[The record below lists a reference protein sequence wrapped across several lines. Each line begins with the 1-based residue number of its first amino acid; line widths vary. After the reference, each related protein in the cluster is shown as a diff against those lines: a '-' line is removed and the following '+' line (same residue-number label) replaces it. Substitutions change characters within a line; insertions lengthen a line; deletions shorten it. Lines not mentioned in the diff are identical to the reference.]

1 MRWFLL
7 ALLLLAAPVW
17 AQGSASPTAPPQAG
31 YASGGTSYPPK
42 VSGGA
47 FSITAPSGGS
57 ATGNQAI
64 PISTAVT
71 YGSGCTY
78 VLIGV
83 NYNPPGTSVTIAA
96 MTLNAAVA
104 TQVPGA
110 LAANTGNGV
119 YTDMWVATPTGSSGI
134 LTITYS
140 GALNNGN
147 FAQVW
152 CVVASTQSLTGA
164 QNTSSV
170 AATSISQSVAIPSG
184 GGVVAMCGD
193 ASNVPTLGYTTMS
206 TDTLATWTG
215 QFTPVEGISAH
226 STSLTGTPTITC
238 EDTTLTNN
246 LPWALSLVAI
256 HP

>member
-1 MRWFLL
+1 MKRLCLGLVFFIILFLP
-7 ALLLLAAPVW
+7 ASAQFNGCPAGFCAPTAAV
-17 AQGSASPTAPPQAG
+17 SAS
-31 YASGGTSYPPK
+31 
-42 VSGGA
+42 
-47 FSITAPSGGS
+47 FSITAPSGS
-57 ATGNQAI
+57 SITANQAI
-64 PISTAVT
+64 PISGTVT

-83 NYNPPGTSVTIAA
+83 NYNPPGTSVTITA

-104 TQVPGA
+104 TQVTGA
-110 LAANTGNGV
+110 LAANTSNGV
-119 YTDMWVATPTGSSGI
+119 YTDMWVATPTGSSGV

-226 STSLTGTPTITC
+226 STSLTGTPTIVC

-256 HP
+256 SR